1 MSDLTKDYHVATE
14 IVAEILRAD
23 SEKDRAALSIARS
36 ILDELQLRGW
46 RSPTEIR
53 LIEDRA
59 RAIGAL
65 EARRDS

>member
-1 MSDLTKDYHVATE
+1 MSDLTKDYHVATA
-14 IVAEILRAD
+14 IVAEIIRCD
-23 SEKDRAALSIARS
+23 NEKDRAALSIARS

-46 RSPTEIR
+46 RSPTEVR

-59 RAIGAL
+59 RAIGVL

>member
-1 MSDLTKDYHVATE
+1 MSDLTKDYHVATA